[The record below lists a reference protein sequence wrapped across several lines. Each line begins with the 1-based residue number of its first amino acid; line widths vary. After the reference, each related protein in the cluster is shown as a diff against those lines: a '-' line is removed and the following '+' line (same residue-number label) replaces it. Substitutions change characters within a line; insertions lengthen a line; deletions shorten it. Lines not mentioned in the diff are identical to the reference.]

1 MSRRC
6 LQNRLVALALIA
18 VIAVVVLALSITL
31 SIIGGYQISV
41 YSLFNTETYFFS
53 TSGTEDVDVQP
64 GILNLTSTFA
74 VQQEEEGSAVIKW
87 TGTRQFGQAQSRSAV
102 PLPTRQVRVPSFPR
116 PMADP
121 PSFPAFIRGARKFSQ
136 REMACTCF
144 LRPTEPEE
152 EVKPMSL
159 ATNDCGK
166 TGLNQFFKSAVQKL
180 GYPCPFFNSVGRVVE
195 RNHGLKT
202 PSNLEMYGS
211 TMEKDS
217 KKKDKKASKMKI
229 PRIRFHIAYNA
240 TPGICD
246 SVMAGTDYQPY
257 TSIVTCMGTSQL
269 NDLFGAKDRMLVLLQ
284 GHCIGK
290 GQLLAGNDQAGVEE
304 GTEKTSKSSL
314 GGNGVP
320 IGVNDPNIPSDV
332 RGCVGGMKYVPH
344 TWFIRTEHEMELFL
358 ADVRRIRDK
367 QARGDEISMVV
378 GEQIHQ
384 DGIAIGSASENRSLL
399 YNHIKNGDVRNQQ
412 TDGTQHQPSSKVADE
427 KQGHSGEEVIK
438 YFIAK
443 QLYSYAAKG
452 TEVLDFDELE
462 GYLKHP
468 NRTYATPEEQYEV
481 EEWNRKMRRAKAQ
494 TKGVIMQVYTH
505 NPFLWNGAKFSL
517 RGFATILSVNPLVV
531 TYRDGLI
538 YRSMSKYAE
547 SNIRDRLSH
556 ITNVQNT
563 HPLWESR
570 HDGALSYL
578 NDFQFY
584 LTTKDPSLSTF
595 VEDRLRPAMKRIM
608 QDVVRSVVRAPDDP
622 YFEEKPGT
630 VKTLCFDFLLDSH
643 FRLYFHETNGNCAI
657 FTGFPEYKD
666 PRQLQLR
673 QDMTVGVLL
682 LAEEMLYRKMY
693 SLPTRLESF
702 HRWKSLR
709 KTMSVLVDDSP
720 RSG

>member
-217 KKKDKKASKMKI
+217 KKTDKKESKIKI
-229 PRIRFHIAYNA
+229 SRIRFHLAYNA
-240 TPGICD
+240 APGTCD
-246 SVMAGTDYQPY
+246 VAMMGTDYRPY

-269 NDLFGAKDRMLVLLQ
+269 NDLYSAKDRMVVLLQ
-284 GHCIGK
+284 RHCMGE
-290 GQLLAGNDQAGVEE
+290 GQSLADSHQGGVED
-304 GTEKTSKSSL
+304 GTEKTFKSSI
-314 GGNGVP
+314 GGYGVP
-320 IGVNDPNIPSDV
+320 IGVNGPDIPSDV
-332 RGCVGGMKYVPH
+332 QQCFGGMEYVPR
-344 TWFIRTEHEMELFL
+344 TWFIRTEREMELFL
-358 ADVRRIRDK
+358 ADARRIRDK
-367 QARGDEISMVV
+367 QSRGGEVGIAA
-378 GEQIHQ
+378 GEQAHQ
-384 DGIAIGSASENRSLL
+384 DGLA
-399 YNHIKNGDVRNQQ
+399 
-412 TDGTQHQPSSKVADE
+412 TQNLPSSKVADVQ
-427 KQGHSGEEVIK
+427 QGHSGEEVIK